1 MRDIK
6 FRAWIDKEIPCE
18 WDGESWSYK
27 SYKAM
32 KEVKSIH
39 FGTGK
44 VIISDKHG
52 NHSEHPDNYT
62 LMQYTGL
69 KDKNGNGLIEVWE
82 GDIISKDGELIG
94 NIHENNKRETDIVIP
109 QLGTKDWEPAYKEA
123 VDRGFDYSE

>member
-6 FRAWIDKEIPCE
+6 FRAW
-18 WDGESWSYK
+18 
-27 SYKAM
+27 
-32 KEVKSIH
+32 
-39 FGTGK
+39 
-44 VIISDKHG
+44 
-52 NHSEHPDNYT
+52 HSESKEYCEGSTSNMFAWLEEGQDVA
-62 LMQYTGL
+62 LEQYTGL